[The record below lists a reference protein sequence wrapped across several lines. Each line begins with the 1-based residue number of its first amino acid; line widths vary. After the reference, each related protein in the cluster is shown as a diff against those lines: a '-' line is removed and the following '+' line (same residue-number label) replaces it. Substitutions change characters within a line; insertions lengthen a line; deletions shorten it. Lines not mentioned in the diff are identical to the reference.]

1 VLSDF
6 TPQEEAAIKPAIATA
21 AEAIHCT
28 LTEGIVAAMNK
39 FN

>member
-1 VLSDF
+1 MF
-6 TPQEEAAIKPAIATA
+6 REGREAAIKPTIARV
-21 AEAIHCT
+21 AEAIDCI